1 MPNPSIKT
9 DPSIIH
15 TFFSQE
21 RRMYATDPIFAKKI
35 HRIAKGKINA
45 LGPSFS
51 FESLMPPFISHD
63 HVCM

>member
-21 RRMYATDPIFAKKI
+21 RRMYATDPIFAKKS
-35 HRIAKGKINA
+35 IASPKEKSTPLAPVSVLN
-45 LGPSFS
+45 
-51 FESLMPPFISHD
+51 H
-63 HVCM
+63 